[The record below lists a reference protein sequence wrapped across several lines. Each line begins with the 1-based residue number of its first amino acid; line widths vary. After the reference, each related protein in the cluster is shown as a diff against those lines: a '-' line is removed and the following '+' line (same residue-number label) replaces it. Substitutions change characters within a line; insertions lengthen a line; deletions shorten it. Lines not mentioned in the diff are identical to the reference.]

1 MAEIRR
7 VTPAEARSRVTAGK
21 ALLVCA
27 YADEAMCSQM
37 RLENALTLQEFEKRL
52 PTLGMEQEIIFYCA

>member
-7 VTPAEARSRVTAGK
+7 VTPAEARVRVMAGK

-27 YADEAMCSQM
+27 YADEAMCRQM
-37 RLENALTLQEFEKRL
+37 RLENGLTLQEFEQKL
-52 PTLGMEQEIIFYCA
+52 PALDKEQEIIFYCA

>member
-7 VTPAEARSRVTAGK
+7 VTPAEARGRVAAGE

-37 RLENALTLQEFEKRL
+37 RLENGLTLQEFEQRL
-52 PTLGMEQEIIFYCA
+52 STLEKEQEIIFYCA